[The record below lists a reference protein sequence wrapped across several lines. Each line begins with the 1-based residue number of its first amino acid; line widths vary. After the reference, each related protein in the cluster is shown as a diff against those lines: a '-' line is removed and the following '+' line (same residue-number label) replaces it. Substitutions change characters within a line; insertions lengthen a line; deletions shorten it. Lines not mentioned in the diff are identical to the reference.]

1 MILSAAAIYFWNH
14 MANRKLHFTHI
25 FQYQEQVLYHILPA
39 KKRIKMQGI
48 VWMYSQIQSYM
59 NANHLKLYLLK
70 LFYSLI
76 YIFEVFIFFFLSL
89 ACYNV
94 ISKRTNPLHLFVFF
108 CHTTQH
114 AELLQTGTEPAS
126 LHRKHSALTTGLPEK
141 SKLLPI
147 NHGQRTE
154 QHLHHRTP
162 TYVQWRTLCADFRT
176 RTKESFLMEVSLPFL
191 F

>member
-39 KKRIKMQGI
+39 KKKIKMQGI

-94 ISKRTNPLHLFVFF
+94 ISKRTNPLHLFGFF
-108 CHTTQH
+108 LPHHTTC
-114 AELLQTGTEPAS
+114 GTSPNRDGTRFPAS
-126 LHRKHSALTTGLPEK
+126 EAQCF
-141 SKLLPI
+141 
-147 NHGQRTE
+147 NHWAAREVQAPSYQSRPA
-154 QHLHHRTP
+154 HRTTP
-162 TYVQWRTLCADFRT
+162 TSQNTNIRPMKDSVHWF
-176 RTKESFLMEVSLPFL
+176 
-191 F
+191 